1 MTRARTQRPRPGPG
15 DAAGTGAAPDLGR
28 RGLLVAG
35 AVGASGWLV
44 GCAPPSGLSRLGQAA
59 DFAGGSGEVALSAW
73 VRIAPDG
80 RVVVALPRV
89 EMGQGVHT
97 ALALL
102 VAEELDA
109 DWSRVSVAF
118 APVGRLYAN
127 TALLLNASPFE
138 AGDTRLRA
146 RTTHAVLQRA
156 GLWLSLQATGG
167 SASVRDAW
175 EPMRAAGAAA
185 RAMLVAAAARAWQV
199 EPAALRVERGV
210 VLHPPSGR
218 RAGFGELVQA
228 AAALPQP
235 EADTPLALKAPASW
249 TLIGRDVPRLPA
261 PGRLTGATVYGTD
274 VRLPGMLH
282 AAIAHCPV
290 LGGRLKALDPAPAL
304 ARPGVRAAFDLDGRA
319 VVVVAD
325 SHWRA
330 QQALRALAP
339 QWEPGPHAGLT
350 SAAIREQ
357 MQARLDDPD
366 PGAGVGFRDDGD
378 ARAALAAVPPRVEA
392 GASTPGGRRLSAT
405 YEVPFLAHAA
415 LEPVNCTAQV
425 DAQGVTLWCPTQ
437 VPILARLAAARAA
450 RVWPERVRLHVTAV
464 GGGFGRRLETDM
476 VTQAVAIAQ
485 RTGGAPVQLLWSREE
500 DLRHDAYRPA
510 ALARFDA
517 ALDGQGRPT
526 AWVNRVA
533 APLVTESF
541 SDRLMGLPTPPL
553 PDKFQ
558 IEGAFD
564 LPYAIPNISVRQ
576 LRTPTPVPVGYWR
589 SVGHSYNAFFTE
601 CFADELAQA
610 AGQDPVQWRRA
621 LLGGHPRHRAVLDLA
636 AERAQ
641 WGTPLPAGRARGV
654 ALHASFG
661 SICAQVAEVSLDAG
675 VLRVHRVVC
684 ALDCGVAVHPDGVR
698 AQIEG
703 AVAFGLG
710 AALRGQITLRD
721 GQVEQGNFPAFDVL
735 RLHEMPVVETHIVP
749 SAQPPGGVGEV
760 GVPPVA
766 PAVVNALAALTG
778 RRIRRLPLAAQD
790 LRA

>member
-1 MTRARTQRPRPGPG
+1 MKARAALPPV
-15 DAAGTGAAPDLGR
+15 AGVRR
-28 RGLLVAG
+28 RGFLVAG
-35 AVGASGWLV
+35 ALGASGWLV
-44 GCAPPSGLSRLGQAA
+44 GCAPPSGLSRLGDAA
-59 DFAGGSGEVALSAW
+59 DFAGRAGEVALSAW
-73 VRIAPDG
+73 LRIAPDG
-80 RVVVALPRV
+80 RVTVAVPRV

-97 ALALL
+97 ALAML

-109 DWSRVSVAF
+109 DWSRVEVEF

-127 TALLLNASPFE
+127 TALLLNASPYE
-138 AGDTRLRA
+138 GEDERWRA
-146 RTTHAVLQRA
+146 RSTRAVMQHA

-185 RAMLVAAAARAWQV
+185 RALLVAAAARAWQLD
-199 EPAALRVERGV
+199 PGSLRVERGV
-210 VLHPPSGR
+210 VRHAPSGR
-218 RAGFGELVQA
+218 QAGFGELVQA
-228 AAALPQP
+228 AATLPQP
-235 EADTPLALKAPASW
+235 EAVRLKSPANW
-249 TLIGRDVPRLPA
+249 TLIGHETPRLPV
-261 PGRLTGATVYGTD
+261 PGRLTGAVVYGTD

-282 AAIAHCPV
+282 AAILHCPV
-290 LGGRLKALDPAPAL
+290 FGGRLQALDVAPAL
-304 ARPGVRAAFDLDGRA
+304 SRPGVRAAFDLDGRA

-325 SHWRA
+325 THWRA

-339 QWEPGPHAGLT
+339 RWEPGAHAGLS
-350 SAAIREQ
+350 SAALREQ

-366 PGAGVGFRDDGD
+366 PDAGVGFREDGD
-378 ARAALAAVPPRVEA
+378 ARAALAALGGA
-392 GASTPGGRRLSAT
+392 GAPPGAARRLAAT

-437 VPILARLAAARAA
+437 VPILARLAAARTA
-450 RVWPERVRLHVTAV
+450 RVWPEQVKLHVTAV

-476 VTQAVAIAQ
+476 VTQAVAIAM

-500 DLRHDAYRPA
+500 DLRHDVYRPA
-510 ALARFDA
+510 AMSRFEA
-517 ALDGQGRPT
+517 ALDAQGRPT

-564 LPYAIPNISVRQ
+564 LPYAIPHVSVRQ
-576 LRTPTPVPVGYWR
+576 LRIKTPVPVGYWR

-610 AGQDPVQWRRA
+610 AGQDPVQWRRQ
-621 LLGGHPRHRAVLDLA
+621 LLAARPRHLAVLELA
-636 AERAQ
+636 AARAQ
-641 WGTPLPAGRARGV
+641 WGAALPAGRARGI

-661 SICAQVAEVSLDAG
+661 SICAQVAEVSVQDGA
-675 VLRVHRVVC
+675 LRVHRVVC

-698 AQIEG
+698 AQMEG

-710 AALRGQITLRD
+710 AALRGQITVRD
-721 GQVEQGNFPAFDVL
+721 GQVEQGNFPAYDVL
-735 RLHEMPVVETHIVP
+735 RLHEMPVVETHLVP
-749 SAQPPGGVGEV
+749 SSQPPGGVGEV
-760 GVPPVA
+760 GVPPIA
-766 PAVVNALAALTG
+766 PAVFNALAALTG
-778 RRIRRLPLAAQD
+778 RRIRRLPLGDQA